1 VNCFVIRWD
10 KVYRLFL
17 LLLLLLLLLLFCF
30 VGQAPGGEGGGFDL
44 YSVAQWEGVT
54 RCGSGNLVFSFV
66 TLTHR
71 DGFFPFFNKKKRTL
85 KRRSQWSQTQMLW
98 SGWSPLTT
106 TTTTT
111 SSLHPQNQ
119 TVAVTSV

>member
-1 VNCFVIRWD
+1 MNCFVICWD

-30 VGQAPGGEGGGFDL
+30 VGQSPDGEEGSFDL

-54 RCGSGNLVFSFV
+54 RCVSGNLFFSFV

-71 DGFFPFFNKKKRTL
+71 DRFFPSSTKKGL
-85 KRRSQWSQTQMLW
+85 
-98 SGWSPLTT
+98 
-106 TTTTT
+106 
-111 SSLHPQNQ
+111 
-119 TVAVTSV
+119 